1 MNFED
6 LERRSVQICTTYSPP
21 GREMGVREDK
31 DQNTYEKAER
41 RSEPRKTV
49 DQYRIVEFS
58 VEGLAHL
65 YQFKIWNISP
75 LGIGVLVMQGSEVLK
90 HLKVGDILNMK
101 YYRQELSEQPEQLK
115 TEIKH
120 ITKDAQERFRGN
132 YLVGLSILEK

>member
-1 MNFED
+1 ME
-6 LERRSVQICTTYSPP
+6 E
-21 GREMGVREDK
+21 K
-31 DQNTYEKAER
+31 DQNTYEEAER
-41 RSEPRKTV
+41 RSETRTTV
-49 DQYRIVEFS
+49 DQYTIVEFS

-75 LGIGVLVMQGSEVLK
+75 LGIGVLVMHGSEVLK

-120 ITKDAQERFRGN
+120 ITKDAQGRFRGN
-132 YLVGLSILEK
+132 YLIGLSILEK